1 MPHWVRR
8 VFLEV
13 LPRFIFVNKDLNFT
27 IEPEFKANN
36 GDMDNGWV
44 GGNSVSWKVQN
55 NGESGSSHTATSSAD
70 MIIQSKFLFRAFN
83 LYPTLG
89 RIRAALMEINFI
101 GNCIRS
107 RESSDAAADE
117 WQYVAMVVD
126 RD

>member
-70 MIIQSKFLFRAFN
+70 MIIQSKPL
-83 LYPTLG
+83 L
-89 RIRAALMEINFI
+89 
-101 GNCIRS
+101 
-107 RESSDAAADE
+107 
-117 WQYVAMVVD
+117 
-126 RD
+126 